1 MTFILIRIVKLY
13 KLVKLLKHLGILSKI
28 VFMLITPFFGEVLI
42 LTMMAVCCL
51 RTYFIK
57 KTRLDAITTF
67 APLAFVISILQIIS
81 WGFNFC
87 EILLFLVSL
96 IVFIVNYR
104 SFIRFCNHL
113 YVDTYST
120 PFIVFSSIS
129 LALIIFAT
137 VICIIYMPQP
147 LSPKKY
153 QVTVTSTY
161 LSKQKDGSYKES
173 DDLFADKSLKLTVY
187 SPSSE
192 NADKTIN
199 SVVLF
204 VPDKRAAALAY
215 EPYLV
220 LLAKSGYKVY
230 CGNFNFST
238 VEGNLKF
245 LPTSVSRRNLIHNVR
260 KEASDKKY
268 FDANPQFSDAYAKEF
283 EILIKI
289 ADAIEP
295 KSKYFAVVCDG
306 ASDCFYK
313 IKNPA
318 RPISASFD
326 FARVSEYKTSGYGFI
341 QQTDPLYAAI
351 RYGLRK
357 DKTYFIPSY
366 LVTKTKDAIEA
377 AK

>member
-1 MTFILIRIVKLY
+1 
-13 KLVKLLKHLGILSKI
+13 
-28 VFMLITPFFGEVLI
+28 MLITPFFGEVLI

-87 EILLFLVSL
+87 EILLFLISL

-120 PFIVFSSIS
+120 SFIVFSSIS
-129 LALIIFAT
+129 LALIIFAAVVFT
-137 VICIIYMPQP
+137 LYMPQP

-161 LSKQKDGSYKES
+161 FSKQKDGSYKEA
-173 DDLFADKSLKLTVY
+173 DDLFIDKSLKLTVY
-187 SPSSE
+187 SPSLE
-192 NADKTIN
+192 NTDKTKN
-199 SVVLF
+199 TVVLF
-204 VPDKRAAALAY
+204 VPDKRAGALAY

-230 CGNFNFST
+230 CGNFDFST

-245 LPTSVSRRNLIHNVR
+245 LPTAVSRRNLIHNVR
-260 KEASDKKY
+260 REDSDKKY
-268 FDANPQFSDAYAKEF
+268 FDANPQFYDAYAREF

-295 KSKYFAVVCDG
+295 KSRYFAIVCDG
-306 ASDCFYK
+306 VAENCFYK

-318 RPISASFD
+318 RPIAASFD
-326 FARVSEYKTSGYGFI
+326 LAKVSEYKTSGYGFI
-341 QQTDPLYAAI
+341 QQTDPLYAAM
-351 RYGLRK
+351 RYGLKK
-357 DKTYFIPSY
+357 DKIYFVPSY
-366 LVTKTKDAIEA
+366 AVMKTKNAIEGSNDIE
-377 AK
+377 